1 MVARFRPERAAGTWG
16 ESAQRSQ
23 LHIWLPGRDEAGQ
36 GRVRGGHAT
45 RGAVRAA
52 RRGEGEVREGGV
64 DIGGRDGVDLETKDS
79 DAQLIKQD

>member
-1 MVARFRPERAAGTWG
+1 M
-16 ESAQRSQ
+16 
-23 LHIWLPGRDEAGQ
+23 
-36 GRVRGGHAT
+36 RGGHAT